1 MKIYAVLCTALL
13 LLFSCAVMAQST
25 NPHTVTF
32 PSGDGIIITADAY
45 IANPTDAPLI
55 LLFHQAGWSRGE
67 YREIAPKL
75 NKLGYNCLAV
85 DLRSGENVNKTDN
98 ETNKAA
104 KKANKPTNHPDAY
117 LDMEAALRYARAQY
131 TPKKLIVWGSSYSS
145 SLALVLASENK
156 NTVDGVIAFS
166 PGEYF
171 ARFGKSETYVQQAA
185 SKLTMPVF
193 VTSARKEYE
202 QWKVMYNG
210 IPSTKKEYFVPRT
223 DGNHGSRALWAQF
236 DDNPAYWAAVTKF
249 LATYFPTPA
258 NSGK

>member
-1 MKIYAVLCTALL
+1 MKVYAALFTALL
-13 LLFSCAVMAQST
+13 FFFCAVLAHSA
-25 NPHTVTF
+25 NPQTVTF
-32 PSGDGIIITADAY
+32 SSEDGVSITADVY
-45 IANPTDAPLI
+45 MTSSTEAPMI

-75 NKLGYNCLAV
+75 NSLGYNCMAV

-98 ETNKAA
+98 ETHKQARQ
-104 KKANKPTNHPDAY
+104 ANKPTTYPDAY
-117 LDMEAALRYARAQY
+117 PDMQAALNYARSQY

-156 NTVDGVIAFS
+156 NTIDGVIAFS

-185 SKLTMPVF
+185 SKLVLPVF

-202 QWKVMYNG
+202 QWKVLYNA
-210 IPSTKKEYFVPRT
+210 IPSTKKEFFVPRT
-223 DGNHGSRALWAQF
+223 DGNHGSRALWGQF

-249 LATYFPTPA
+249 LATYFPTA
-258 NSGK
+258 SNTGK